1 MDPRWPNPARP
12 TGTGGRHRTDG
23 CLAYPSG
30 HRPLHCAGG
39 RRELRLVRQRQPTDI
54 APPSQTLP
62 AGASPP
68 QLLQVEK
75 GHGRIEWRG
84 IEVKPVTPQ
93 EMGFPHVLQ
102 VARLDRIRVLNNGKQ
117 EVETVWLI
125 TSLSADQADAG
136 RFCWNWPAEYWSIEN
151 GLHYRL
157 DVSGAEDRCR
167 VRHPVAA
174 TVLGILRSAVQG
186 EHRAWARRQTNA
198 RDSTSQGS
206 ENE

>member
-1 MDPRWPNPARP
+1 M
-12 TGTGGRHRTDG
+12 
-23 CLAYPSG
+23 
-30 HRPLHCAGG
+30 
-39 RRELRLVRQRQPTDI
+39 
-54 APPSQTLP
+54 
-62 AGASPP
+62 
-68 QLLQVEK
+68 
-75 GHGRIEWRG
+75 
-84 IEVKPVTPQ
+84 TPQ

-136 RFCWNWPAEYWSIEN
+136 RLLELARQYWSIEN

-174 TVLGILRSAVQG
+174 TVLGILRRAVQG

-198 RDSTSQGS
+198 RDSTFPGFRERMSRRVDKVLRFVTGEIS
-206 ENE
+206 RL